1 MDDFKETYTIL
12 DTEKDAQ
19 DSSRKYSLFY
29 GITIIGTISL
39 ISYFL
44 LKNLLSID
52 QDTLALIIILF
63 GIAIIVCMLM
73 VISLKKL
80 QAKPSKGN
88 IILEKEKI
96 TTRINHNETI
106 FELAALKELSIVIQK
121 GANQRH
127 YWIGFKTNSREH
139 LYKLDIFA
147 VNEINR
153 FHKQMDY
160 WLENFQ
166 NIKVY
171 KINQQQKLEDVIQD
185 SKTKYKEDKE
195 KTKQQ
200 KNKSFVGFD
209 IINTELLFPF
219 PTIKRKL
226 VFSHDFDS
234 PTEIIGLMI
243 EIMPK
248 LKWKLSSY
256 DESSIIAYM
265 RSTFPL
271 YMKKARIDIKDKRV
285 VMLTPAR
292 IGAKQEFEF
301 FVECLNLLAKKKYAV

>member
-12 DTEKDAQ
+12 DTEKDAHNP
-19 DSSRKYSLFY
+19 SRKYSLFY

-44 LKNLLSID
+44 FKNILSID
-52 QDTLALIIILF
+52 QDTLALIIIIF
-63 GIAIIVCMLM
+63 GILLIVCILL
-73 VISLKKL
+73 VISLKKI
-80 QAKPSKGN
+80 QTKPSKGSLT
-88 IILEKEKI
+88 IEKEKI
-96 TTRINHNETI
+96 STRINHNETI
-106 FELAALKELSIVIQK
+106 FEIAALKELSIVIQK
-121 GANQRH
+121 GTNQRH
-127 YWIGFKTNSREH
+127 YWIGFKTKSTEH

-147 VNEINR
+147 VNEIKR
-153 FHKQMDY
+153 FQKQMDY
-160 WLENFQ
+160 WLENFP

-185 SKTKYKEDKE
+185 SNTNDKEDKQ
-195 KTKQQ
+195 KTKRQ

-209 IINTELLFPF
+209 IINTELLFSF

-226 VFSHDFDS
+226 IFSHDFDS
-234 PTEIIGLMI
+234 PTELIELMI
-243 EIMPK
+243 EIMPT

-256 DESSIIAYM
+256 DENSIIAYT

-271 YMKKARIDIKDKRV
+271 YMKKASIDIEDKRV
-285 VMLTPAR
+285 IMLSPAR